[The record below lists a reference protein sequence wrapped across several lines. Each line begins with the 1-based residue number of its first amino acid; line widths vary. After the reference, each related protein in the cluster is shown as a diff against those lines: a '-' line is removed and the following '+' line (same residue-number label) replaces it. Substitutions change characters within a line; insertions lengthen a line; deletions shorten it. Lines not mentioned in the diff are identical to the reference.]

1 MERDGETLGPA
12 EASER
17 LARARMR
24 RDAWRDAFVYTFRLP
39 KKRGAGSIGMER
51 PIEENL
57 WAPQKSV
64 ARSIGRE

>member
-1 MERDGETLGPA
+1 MERDGETLGLA

-17 LARARMR
+17 RARMR